1 MNRWPQ
7 NKAQF
12 WETAPFFRILLPM
25 AAGITCAYYWSTAFS
40 LSTLLIVIT
49 ASVILYT
56 VLALL
61 KGSSNVF
68 IVARFIFLNIAIFFA
83 AWSLRSISDI
93 RNNDHWFAKSIN
105 TSQAY
110 IVRLS
115 DDPVEK
121 ERTWKLPVEVLNSIT
136 NNKVAV
142 TTGKALLY
150 VYKDENALPLHKGD
164 TILLPNN
171 WQPIK
176 NAGNPFEFNYA
187 AYCAQNNLYCQQFL
201 ASKDIRLIAHADTKD
216 ITAIDKAH
224 DWCMQQLA
232 RYIKDSSTLGLI
244 QAMLIGDEVNLD
256 PGLRQAYAETGII
269 HVIAISG
276 SNVTI
281 FFIVISFLLSWIR
294 HRKYHW
300 IKYIVALPLVWFYI
314 LMAGAAPSAMRAAIM
329 FSILAL
335 GFAFQKNNNSLNQLF
350 ATAVVLLCASPMWL
364 FSLGFQLSFLAVL
377 SLILFYAP
385 VYRLLSVNNIVAR
398 ALWKTIAASIAA
410 EILVAPLIVYYFH
423 LFPALF
429 IISNVLAFLFMG
441 IVLILGMLV
450 IVFSAIPVIASAI
463 ASLTV
468 FIATH
473 FNALVYKLQ
482 QLNPASFHFLSLSFA
497 GLLFLYTAIAG
508 IAVFLLK
515 KKKPAIFIALSSLSL
530 LLCLL
535 CIDEWHALH
544 QNRLV
549 VYNINHTNHVE
560 LIQGKNYSILHTDS
574 TIDQQK
580 KDYTLKPAHTGW
592 HAWHQSV
599 APNNEI
605 VQLGRYKVLLL
616 NEEPS
621 FSDHSFPVD
630 YLVINYKSNNIN
642 LSQLQQAFTPRLI
655 ILGGNSTRKLIDKYL
670 DAASLAHIPLH
681 AVTRDGAFI
690 LAAF

>member
-1 MNRWPQ
+1 MN
-7 NKAQF
+7 
-12 WETAPFFRILLPM
+12 TAL
-25 AAGITCAYYWSTAFS
+25 
-40 LSTLLIVIT
+40 
-49 ASVILYT
+49 
-56 VLALL
+56 
-61 KGSSNVF
+61 
-68 IVARFIFLNIAIFFA
+68 FFA
-83 AWSLRSISDI
+83 AWSLRCISDI
-93 RNNDHWFAKSIN
+93 RSNDHWFAKSIN
-105 TSQAY
+105 TSQVY
-110 IVRLS
+110 IARLS

-136 NNKVAV
+136 NNKVAF

-150 VYKDENALPLHKGD
+150 VYKDQNELPLHKGD

-187 AYCAQNNLYCQQFL
+187 AYCAQNNLYYQQFL
-201 ASKDIRLIAHADTKD
+201 ASKDIRLIAHAGTKD

-224 DWCMQQLA
+224 NWYMQQLA
-232 RYIKDSSTLGLI
+232 HYIKDSSTLGLI

-256 PGLRQAYAETGII
+256 PNLRQAYSETGII

-300 IKYIVALPLVWFYI
+300 IKYVVALPLVWFYV

-335 GFAFQKNNNSLNQLF
+335 GFAFQRNNNSLNQLF

-385 VYRLLSVNNIVAR
+385 VYRLIPAHNMVTK

-441 IVLILGMLV
+441 LVLILGMLV
-450 IVFSAIPVIASAI
+450 IVFSAIPTVASAI
-463 ASLTV
+463 ASITV
-468 FIATH
+468 FISTH

-482 QLNPASFHFLSLSFA
+482 QLNPSSFHFLSLSFVE
-497 GLLFLYTAIAG
+497 LLFLYITIAG

-515 KKKPAIFIALSSLSL
+515 KKKPAFFISLSSLCL
-530 LLCLL
+530 LLCFL

-544 QNRLV
+544 QRRLI
-549 VYNINHTNHVE
+549 VYNISHTNYIE
-560 LIQGKNYSILHTDS
+560 IIQGKTFSILHTDS
-574 TIDQQK
+574 TLDQQK
-580 KDYTLKPAHTGW
+580 KNYALKPAHTGW
-592 HAWHQSV
+592 HAWQRSPL
-599 APNNEI
+599 ATNEI
-605 VQLGRYKVLLL
+605 IQLGQYKILLL
-616 NEEPS
+616 NEEPQLI
-621 FSDHSFPVD
+621 HQPFPID

-642 LSQLQQAFTPRLI
+642 LSQLQQTFTPRLI
-655 ILGGNSTRKLIDKYL
+655 ILGSNNTRKTIEKYL
-670 DAASLAHIPLH
+670 DTAIAAHISLH
-681 AVTRDGAFI
+681 AVTRNGAFI
-690 LAAF
+690 LDAF